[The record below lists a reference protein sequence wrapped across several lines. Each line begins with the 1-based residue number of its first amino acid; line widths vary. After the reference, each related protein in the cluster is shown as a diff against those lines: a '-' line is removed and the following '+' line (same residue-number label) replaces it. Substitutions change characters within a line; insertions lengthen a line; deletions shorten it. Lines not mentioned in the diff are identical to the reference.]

1 VEEKSSNF
9 VRKIHIYSWNNFPR
23 ATEGLENKRKRLK
36 IDDGE
41 GHLVDQSLLTSFCLP
56 KTMK

>member
-9 VRKIHIYSWNNFPR
+9 IRKIHIYLWINFPR
-23 ATEGLENKRKRLK
+23 ATKGLENRRKRLN

-41 GHLVDQSLLTSFCLP
+41 GHLVD
-56 KTMK
+56 